1 MPQNK
6 NEQGFTEILSKNKRK
21 QFFPNALSNIGV
33 VILNVVIGLW
43 FTPYLIKN
51 LGIALY
57 GLVPL
62 ATTVASYFS
71 LISISLNGA
80 VGRFLTIDIQK
91 QDTSSA
97 NKTFNTALLGNMG
110 VFLLSLPVAI
120 IIVWFVP
127 KWFDVPKGYE
137 VVAQG
142 LFAAIAGGYFIT
154 IIRTTF
160 SVSSWAS
167 NRFDLRNAVIAIYH
181 ITRVGVVIVLF
192 ILLQPNLLYVGVG
205 VLFAEL
211 LGLVGDFLVWQ
222 KLTPELKIYPK
233 DFDKSRIRQL
243 FGMGGWL
250 LINQL
255 GTMLFL
261 NIDLIITNTLLGAE
275 IAGAYGAILM
285 FSVLLRRMAQTVS
298 SVLTPTVIA
307 KHAQGDKD
315 SVKRISKQAVRLMGL
330 SIALPIGLLGGL
342 ARPLLT
348 LWLGPP
354 YAQYSWL
361 LIALTAHLSLNLSIL
376 PLFGINVALNKVRIP
391 GLVTV
396 IMGVLNVFLA
406 IVFVRFGW
414 GAIGVAIAGA
424 VVLTGKNVLFTPLYA
439 AYIQKLPWWTFVNSF
454 IPSILGS
461 LSVGFSMFAISHF
474 FLPDTWL
481 DLLFFTGV
489 VSVVYLTIIYF
500 AVLDSTD
507 HLLLKAFLPGHKD

>member
-1 MPQNK
+1 MQQEKNK
-6 NEQGFTEILSKNKRK
+6 QGFTGILSKNKRK
-21 QFFPNALSNIGV
+21 QFFPNALSNIGI
-33 VILNVVIGLW
+33 VILNTVIGIW

-62 ATTVASYFS
+62 ATTIASYFT
-71 LISISLNGA
+71 LVSISLNGA

-110 VFLLSLPVAI
+110 IFFLSLPVAI

-127 KWFDVPKGYE
+127 EWFDVPKGYE
-137 VVAQG
+137 EVAQG
-142 LFAAIAGGYFIT
+142 LFAAVAGGYFIT
-154 IIRTTF
+154 ILRTNF

-167 NRFDLRNAVIAIYH
+167 NRFDLRNAIIAVYH
-181 ITRVGVVIVLF
+181 IARVGIVIILF
-192 ILLQPNLLYVGVG
+192 ILLQPNLLFVGVG
-205 VLFAEL
+205 VFFAEL
-211 LGLVGDFLVWQ
+211 LGLVGDFLVWR

-233 DFDKSRIRQL
+233 DFDKSRVRQL

-250 LINQL
+250 LVNQL

-307 KHAQGDKD
+307 KHTQGNKE
-315 SVKRISKQAVRLMGL
+315 SLNRISKQAVRFMGL
-330 SIALPIGLLGGL
+330 GMALPIGLLGGL
-342 ARPLLT
+342 AKPFLT
-348 LWLGPP
+348 LWLGPS
-354 YAQYSWL
+354 YEQYSWL
-361 LIALTAHLSLNLSIL
+361 LIALTAHLSLNLSVL

-396 IMGVLNVFLA
+396 TMGVLNVILA
-406 IVFVRFGW
+406 IVFVRLGW
-414 GAIGVAIAGA
+414 GALGVAIAGA
-424 VVLTGKNVLFTPLYA
+424 VVLTAKNVLFTPIYA
-439 AYIQKLPWWTFVNSF
+439 AYIQELPWWTFVNSF
-454 IPSILGS
+454 MPSILGS
-461 LSVGFSMFAISHF
+461 LSVGFCMFVISHF
-474 FLPDTWL
+474 LLL
-481 DLLFFTGV
+481 DNWINLLFLSAV

-500 AVLDSTD
+500 FVLDSTD
-507 HLLLKAFLPGHKD
+507 HLLLKTFLSDYKG